1 LISNTDSRSVVKTL
15 LENSNKIL
23 ISRKDSRSKTFILLK
38 QEIVSKV
45 QLNKEANK
53 SLQNTNNSIKNRIQK
68 SNFEIRIPKPNFNI

>member
-23 ISRKDSRSKTFILLK
+23 IPEKDSKSRNLISSTNSRSRTFILLE

-45 QLNKEANK
+45 QMNEKANK
-53 SLQNTNNSIKNRIQK
+53 G
-68 SNFEIRIPKPNFNI
+68 F